1 MSLRLNRLLNNLAL
15 FVISGQH
22 SCYDM
27 FLVVVAC
34 LIINNP
40 FKRLILSQFLRYVM
54 VRMQLIVRLEY
65 KKECSGFMSVS
76 RVRQFQFQLKCPTR

>member
-1 MSLRLNRLLNNLAL
+1 MQMSLGLNRLLNNLAL

-40 FKRLILSQFLRYVM
+40 FKRFILSQFLRYVM
-54 VRMQLIVRLEY
+54 VRM
-65 KKECSGFMSVS
+65 
-76 RVRQFQFQLKCPTR
+76 